1 MNTTM
6 SEMCENTDSGRIS
19 QLKNHVEKWKRC
31 QFCKKKKNKKKAYLY
46 ICREK
51 VGFRIMYVNF
61 CICQS
66 EQTDINLITH
76 KRT

>member
-1 MNTTM
+1 MKTTM

-19 QLKNHVEKWKRC
+19 QLKNHVKNEKGAN
-31 QFCKKKKNKKKAYLY
+31 FVKKNKKKAYLY
-46 ICREK
+46 TCREK
-51 VGFRIMYVNF
+51 VGFRIVYVNF